1 MSQIVMQNIFRC
13 LLLPIKGLGMVFTLK
28 FIIIIDVY

>member
-1 MSQIVMQNIFRC
+1 MQNIFHY
-13 LLLPIKGLGMVFTLK
+13 LLLPIKGPIVGMVFTLK